1 MRVTLDMLHNRP
13 AAWAEGRS
21 LTRAWI
27 SRMTWIE
34 VMSAVPD
41 EASKE
46 TEEFL
51 RLFAMCEIDEEI
63 GRCAAAQTAKI
74 ARCDNLGFGA
84 GFRSNIGCKKYKG
97 LPC

>member
-1 MRVTLDMLHNRP
+1 
-13 AAWAEGRS
+13 
-21 LTRAWI
+21 
-27 SRMTWIE
+27 MT
-34 VMSAVPD
+34 AVPD

-63 GRCAAAQTAKI
+63 GHCAAAQTATI
-74 ARCDNLGFGA
+74 VRCDNLGFGA